1 MADYDSPR
9 SQPSP
14 APAHERRIGIVGAG
28 FTGALLAV
36 HLIRHCRTPTC
47 VLLFDRTG
55 RFGPGLAYQTEDR
68 GHLLNVRA
76 ANMSAFPDQ
85 PDHFLRWLDP
95 FDPGPGAAA
104 QAFASRGQYGRYLQD
119 VLETARR
126 EAPPFLHFE
135 PVAAE
140 ITDLEPMATGHCLIA
155 ADGTRHPVDDVVLCL
170 GNFPPRPPAIAR
182 PGFYDD
188 PSHFVSNPWDI
199 AALEAIAPD
208 RPVLILGSGLT
219 MVDVVM
225 TLTRRGHRAPLTVLS
240 RHGLLP
246 TVHQSAPP
254 WPDFITGKSLPATVS
269 ARLALVRAE
278 VRRAVRLGADWRSVV
293 DSLRPHLPMLWRS
306 LSRTEQRRFLRRLRP
321 YWDIHRHR
329 MAPEIAG
336 TIEHLL
342 ARNRLTVVTGH
353 LLDLERTDGSTL
365 ATIRPRRADE
375 PVTLTTDVV
384 INATGL
390 ATDILQVPD
399 ALIRNLLARGIVR
412 PDPLAIGLDVSDNG
426 GLIDRAGQ
434 PVPGL
439 HALGPLTRSAWW
451 EVTAVPELRNQAT
464 RFARQLAG
472 PPP

>member
-1 MADYDSPR
+1 M
-9 SQPSP
+9 
-14 APAHERRIGIVGAG
+14 GAG

-36 HLIRHCRTPTC
+36 HLIRHCRTPTR

-55 RFGPGLAYQTEDR
+55 RFGPGLAYRTEDR

-95 FDPGPGAAA
+95 FDPGPGAAG
-104 QAFASRGQYGRYLQD
+104 QAFASRGQYGSYLQD

-126 EAPPFLHFE
+126 EAPPFIHFE

-155 ADGTRHPVDDVVLCL
+155 ADGTKHPVDEAVLCL
-170 GNFPPRPPAIAR
+170 GNFPPRPPTIAR
-182 PGFYDD
+182 PAFYDD
-188 PSHFVSNPWDI
+188 PTHYVSNPWDT
-199 AALEAIAPD
+199 AAIEAIAPD
-208 RPVLILGSGLT
+208 RPALILGSGLT

-225 TLTRRGHRAPLTVLS
+225 TLTRRSHHAPLTVLS
-240 RHGLLP
+240 RNGLLP
-246 TVHQSAPP
+246 TVHQFTRP
-254 WPDFITGKSLPATVS
+254 WPDFIAGKSLPATVS
-269 ARLALVRAE
+269 ARLTLVRAE
-278 VRRAVRLGADWRSVV
+278 VRRAARLGADWRSVI

-321 YWDIHRHR
+321 YWDVHRHR

-336 TIEHLL
+336 IIDQLMI
-342 ARNRLTVVTGH
+342 RNRLTLVTGT
-353 LLDLERTDGSTL
+353 LLDLERTDGTTL
-365 ATIRPRRADE
+365 ATIRPRRADA

-399 ALIRNLLARGIVR
+399 ALIRNLLARGTVR

-426 GLIDRAGQ
+426 GLIDHAGQ

-439 HALGPLTRSAWW
+439 HALGPLTRGAWW
-451 EVTAVPELRNQAT
+451 EITAVPELRNQVA

-472 PPP
+472 PAP